1 MNDELVKRNFH
12 AMSDGLK
19 SVRNEIM
26 ELKEDNKRK
35 DSIISELNIRVD
47 MMQQQISTLFAKS
60 MGNGITG

>member
-35 DSIISELNIRVD
+35 DSIISELNVRVD

>member
-1 MNDELVKRNFH
+1 MDELTKRNFH

-19 SVRNEIM
+19 SVRNELM
-26 ELKEDNKRK
+26 EVKEDNKRK
-35 DSIISELNIRVD
+35 DSIISELNVRVD